1 MKNTPTFV
9 TIISITSKAEE
20 LGREHSQ
27 NRVYTVGVLAGHTPE
42 QTLEIA
48 WNHTN
53 LDNRPL
59 GRQVCSS
66 SVGDIFILNGEH
78 WFCDS
83 SGFVKIT
90 PEQSIQVQN
99 LTSRDTLFG
108 WSWLVEKGLVK
119 A

>member
-1 MKNTPTFV
+1 MNDKLTYV

-20 LGREHSQ
+20 LGKEYSQ
-27 NRVYTVGVLAGHTPE
+27 NRVYSVGVVPGTSDE

-53 LDNRPL
+53 MDTRPL
-59 GRQVCSS
+59 GRKVCSS

-78 WFCDS
+78 WFCNS
-83 SGFVKIT
+83 SGFRKIT
-90 PEQSIQVQN
+90 PEQSLQVQN

-108 WSWLVEKGLVK
+108 WDWLIEKGLVK
-119 A
+119 